1 MPQRQVSMNEIRIDK
16 LAFTFKKTI
25 CHYYILLY
33 KIFQEARRR
42 IKHYCSIIKAVC
54 KQQLQEEKNIK
65 FSFDQFL
72 GSNPGSI
79 TVVTLQL
86 RYTDLIS
93 FIA

>member
-1 MPQRQVSMNEIRIDK
+1 MSLLHTSLQHISRSS
-16 LAFTFKKTI
+16 KKN
-25 CHYYILLY
+25 
-33 KIFQEARRR
+33 KN
-42 IKHYCSIIKAVC
+42 YCSIIKAVC
-54 KQQLQEEKNIK
+54 KQQLQEEEKNIK